1 VLAHIHDALIMD
13 MSHYMDGGKPMCRPD
28 GSVIE
33 FVVIYDPETR
43 ENLTLTIDPECTI
56 DKRPAL
62 LSRCDIE
69 CSMRVQRKAGN
80 RKDGGTFVGGATP
93 KLTVLSFAPAHAAS
107 NGSATL
113 PPGKTTAKTAS

>member
-33 FVVIYDPETR
+33 FVVIYDPDTR
-43 ENLTLTIDPECTI
+43 ENLTLTIDPECTV

-62 LSRCDIE
+62 LSRCDLE

-80 RKDGGTFVGGATP
+80 RQGGGTYVGGATP
-93 KLTVLSFAPAHAAS
+93 KLTVLSFAPAAAAS
-107 NGSATL
+107 NGTAAD
-113 PPGKTTAKTAS
+113 PPAKSTAKAAA